1 MMMSGNFSRRH
12 SPNRRKTRVDAVMA
26 LDGVHYPVT
35 ILDISFHGMKIAAP
49 CPAEPGSPVMLFVL
63 SHQIPAI
70 VHWHKDGK
78 VGVHLLERLDGQTL
92 LALENAEDE
101 FAAFR

>member
-1 MMMSGNFSRRH
+1 MSENFNRRH

-26 LDGVHYPVT
+26 LDGIHYPST
-35 ILDISFHGMKIAAP
+35 ILEISFQGMKIAAP
-49 CPAEPGSPVMLFVL
+49 VSAEPGSPITVFVL

-70 VHWHKDGK
+70 IHWCKDGK

-92 LALENAEDE
+92 IALENAEDE